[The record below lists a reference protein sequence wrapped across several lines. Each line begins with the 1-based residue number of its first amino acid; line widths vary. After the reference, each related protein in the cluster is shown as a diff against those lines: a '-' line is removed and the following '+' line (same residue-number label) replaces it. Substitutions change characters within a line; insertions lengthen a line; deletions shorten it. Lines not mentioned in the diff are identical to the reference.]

1 MGIRKIGWVVLLQ
14 WLSMAVSAQSTDPV
28 LQLPVTAIAPAGSEQ
43 RPLVLFITGDGGMK
57 KFNVSMVDAF
67 TKDRY
72 AVVALNTLKY
82 FWRKKTPGQAAADV
96 AALLQYY
103 GRQWGH
109 RTFLLVGYSMGA
121 DILPFIFNALPAG
134 LRAQTTQLV
143 LMSPSRFTDM
153 EVHVAEM
160 LGRTTKNGMSVAE
173 AVNRITGRPLLL
185 LFGEGETDFDLG
197 ELRIANY
204 RRLVLPGGHHYDN
217 EAGKVVAVIT
227 SNLAK

>member
-121 DILPFIFNALPAG
+121 DVLPFIFNALPAG